1 MTDFRWRLMFGFVVV
16 LGLVGWSVCSAA
28 DELADVPAAEGD
40 LGESVTLSVVGLE
53 GPVEVRID
61 RWGVPHIYAESE
73 ADLFFAQGY
82 YVAHE
87 RLFQLELW
95 RRRATGT
102 AAEVLGE
109 REVDADVGARLMR
122 YRGDPEREW
131 AHYHPRGKEILTSF
145 VGGINARIDEV
156 LADADLLPLEFRMIG
171 VLPGHWTP
179 EVVVSRHQGLVR
191 NVTEELG
198 LGRAV
203 AEAGA
208 EAVGDWVWFHPGR
221 PDLTLDPSI
230 DGEGLKADIL
240 KLYRAA
246 RAPIRFQP
254 ADVLDEFRKPAEAT
268 RAVVSVGEPVGAE
281 AAGAGGFAEADGR
294 IDWQSIGSNN
304 WVVGPERT
312 LDGSTFMANDPHRV
326 LQAPSLRYFVHLVA
340 PGWDVIGGG
349 EPALPGVSIGH
360 NQHGAWGLT
369 IFAIDSE
376 DLYVYQTDPADA
388 NRYRYGDGWESMR
401 VETERFVVKGEAEPR
416 VIDLKFTRHGPVLF
430 EDPERGVAYALRA
443 AWLETGGAPYLASLR
458 MDQAENWEEFRE
470 ACAFSHIP
478 GENMVWADTA
488 GNIGWQAVG
497 IAPRRPNWDGL
508 VPVPGDGRFEWD
520 GYLPIRQL
528 PHVFNPSKG
537 FWNTSNEA
545 LVPRGYPHRRSVGWT
560 WSDPFRGARVQEVL
574 GSSRKFDMGDMMRLQ
589 QDELSL
595 PARSLVPLLPAGEFS
610 DDRVRRAAQRLRS
623 WDFVLKAESVTAGI
637 YVAWQRQVRD
647 AVTELLV
654 PEGLRPQ
661 IGDLSMKRVIDRLY
675 APDERFGDDPIAGR
689 DALLVG
695 AFERAVAELTE
706 RFGPRIIRWR
716 YGQEGYKHALIR
728 HPLSDAV
735 NEEYRERLDVGTV
748 ARGGDGLTV
757 NNTGGADNQPTGASF
772 RVILNTSRWD
782 ESVATS
788 SPGQGGDP
796 DGPHYRD
803 LFEMWGTG
811 RYFPLLY
818 SRPRVEGVTRQ
829 LWELRPVEDR

>member
-1 MTDFRWRLMFGFVVV
+1 MSGVCGRLISGFLLLLVT
-16 LGLVGWSVCSAA
+16 GLVGWGAPSAA
-28 DELADVPAAEGD
+28 ADSASEAGLV
-40 LGESVTLSVVGLE
+40 ESVTLSVAGLE
-53 GPVEVRID
+53 DPVEVRID

-102 AAEVLGE
+102 AAEILGE

-122 YRGDPEREW
+122 YRGDAEREW
-131 AHYHPRGKEILTSF
+131 AHYHPRGKEILNSF
-145 VGGINARIDEV
+145 VRGINARVDEV

-171 VLPGHWTP
+171 ALPGHWTP

-203 AEAGA
+203 AEAGP

-221 PDLTLDPSI
+221 PDLTLDPVI

-246 RAPIRFQP
+246 RAPIRFRP
-254 ADVLDEFRKPAEAT
+254 ADVLDEFRKPAEST
-268 RAVVSVGEPVGAE
+268 SAVVSVGEPDGRELAE
-281 AAGAGGFAEADGR
+281 TSGFGEADGR

-360 NQHGAWGLT
+360 NRHGAWGLT

-376 DLYVYQTDPADA
+376 DLYVYQTAPSDP

-416 VIDLKFTRHGPVLF
+416 VIDLKFTRHGPVLH

-458 MDQAENWEEFRE
+458 MDQAESWEEFRE
-470 ACAFSHIP
+470 ACSFSHIP

-528 PHVFNPSKG
+528 PNLANPSKG

-560 WSDPFRGARVQEVL
+560 WADPFRGARVQEVL
-574 GSSRKFDMGDMMRLQ
+574 GSGRKLDMGDMMRLQ

-610 DDRVRRAAQRLRS
+610 SDRVRQAAFRLRS

-661 IGDLSMKRVIDRLY
+661 IGELSMKRVIDRLH
-675 APDERFGDDPIAGR
+675 APDGRFGDDPIAGR

-706 RFGPRIIRWR
+706 RFGPRILRWR

-735 NEEYRERLDVGTV
+735 NEEYRKRLDVGPV
-748 ARGGDGLTV
+748 ARGGDGFTV

-796 DGPHYRD
+796 EGPHYRD

-811 RYFPLLY
+811 SYFPLLY

-829 LWELRPVEDR
+829 RWEMRPEQDR